1 MVGQDGQPKPELVGH
16 FECCLAIQHVLLQ
29 SIFKKPL
36 HEATRVV
43 DRWLGAVSMAVV
55 STHLELHQ
63 LGGHK
68 HLRATASYTA
78 VVCLRDRLRVYS
90 AISCYMKS
98 CCVHYCSMHMS
109 GHNDR
114 PLAEMSGQS

>member
-1 MVGQDGQPKPELVGH
+1 
-16 FECCLAIQHVLLQ
+16 
-29 SIFKKPL
+29 
-36 HEATRVV
+36 
-43 DRWLGAVSMAVV
+43 MAVV

-63 LGGHK
+63 LGCHK

-78 VVCLRDRLRVYS
+78 VVCLRDRLRVDS
-90 AISCYMKS
+90 AMSCYMTVKS

-114 PLAEMSGQS
+114 PLVEMSGQS